1 MPVSEQ
7 IRAFFQKHFQKKRM
21 RKTETSSSFLMFLEE
36 SRAISFLV
44 FVLTVLAIVLTSF
57 VGIRPSAIQVLP
69 NQVASIRIIASDG
82 FSYPSKILTAQ
93 RKEQLLNEVPH
104 VYRIDLEPYETFNEH
119 VRQLLSEMRRYSEIE
134 RDISAEGAERFIR
147 RSVEDFN
154 LLGNYRLSQTDL
166 TTILDYADHQTRRD
180 LINTGLI
187 SLRESYKL
195 GIYDQ
200 NKSSFTFGEDSVA
213 LFHIAGQ
220 EGGIGQRRI
229 ETIQE
234 ALTSLQ
240 IVLNAQNVPPSVSAS
255 VIRLFRDGLKPNLVK
270 DESEMETLRQ
280 EMLNSLEP
288 VIVQVQKGASIIE
301 PDTKVTA
308 EQHEQYVEYRRYLH
322 GADINEIDSQ
332 LTGRVLLVLAMLI
345 AATFYF
351 RMEDRA
357 TLQSNGRLGLL
368 SLVVVCN
375 LAFIRFCFELSN
387 LEFFIYDGAFSSIV
401 PYITPTMLAP
411 VIVAILI
418 GTGPGFFTALMIS
431 LFTAV
436 MFGNRLD
443 LLVMYFLSSAI
454 AIFLSRKIRKR
465 GRVVASCFWAGTAI
479 ALFTMLFNWVAQLPW
494 STITNQMLGGLIT
507 GLAEGVVI
515 VGLLPIL
522 EGLFKRTTD
531 ITLLELSDY
540 NHPLLSRMQLEAPG
554 TWHHSLMVANLA
566 ENACNAI
573 NTNGLM
579 ARVACMFHDIGKLVK
594 PGYFTENQRD
604 GNNPHDEKSPSFSAL
619 VIKSHVKEGVNIGL
633 TYKLPRPVI
642 DVIRQHHGTNLIRFF
657 YHKAIQQAEAE
668 GGTST
673 DVHES
678 TYRYDGPKP
687 QTKENAVILIADSL
701 EAASRSLH
709 KVTPNNVEELVD
721 RIMSVNIEDGQLDE
735 SPITLSD
742 LSKIRES
749 FIFTILNSLHSRI
762 AYPGGKE
769 NKVISETSKPSST
782 QPTKREPLAQK

>member
-7 IRAFFQKHFQKKRM
+7 FKALFQKNTQKKRM
-21 RKTETSSSFLMFLEE
+21 RKTETSSSFLKFLEE
-36 SRAISFLV
+36 SRAVSLLV
-44 FVLTVLAIVLTSF
+44 FVLSVVAIVLTSF
-57 VGIRPSAIQVLP
+57 VGIKPSSIQVLP
-69 NQVASIRIIASDG
+69 NQVASTRIIASDN
-82 FSYPSKILTAQ
+82 FSYQSKILTAQ
-93 RKEQLLNEVPH
+93 RKEQLLNEIPH
-104 VYRIDLEPYETFNEH
+104 VYRIDMDLYETFNVHINE
-119 VRQLLSEMRRYSEIE
+119 LLRDMARYAEIE

-147 RSVEDFN
+147 RTVEEFN
-154 LLGNYRLSQTDL
+154 ALGKYRLSQTDL
-166 TTILDYADHQTRRD
+166 TSILDYADHKTRRN

-187 SLRESYKL
+187 SLRESHKL

-200 NKSSFTFGEDSVA
+200 NKASFSFGKDSVA

-220 EGGIGQRRI
+220 DGGIGQRRI
-229 ETIQE
+229 ETIQD

-240 IVLNAQNVPPSVSAS
+240 IVLNAENVPPSVSAS
-255 VIRLFRDGLKPNLVK
+255 VIRLFRDGLKPNLIK
-270 DESEMETLRQ
+270 DESQMEVLRQ
-280 EMLNSLEP
+280 KMLNNLEP

-301 PDTKVTA
+301 PDTKVTP
-308 EQHEQYVEYRRYLH
+308 EQHEQYVEYRRHL
-322 GADINEIDSQ
+322 ADANVSEIDSQ
-332 LTGRVLLVLAMLI
+332 LSGRVLMVFAVLI

-351 RMEDRA
+351 RLEDRA

-375 LAFIRFCFELSN
+375 LALIRFCFELSS
-387 LEFFIYDGAFSSIV
+387 LEFFVYDSSVSSII

-418 GTGPGFFTALMIS
+418 GTGPGFFTALIIS

-443 LLVMYFLSSAI
+443 LLVMFFLSSTI
-454 AIFLSRKIRKR
+454 AIFLCRKIRRR

-479 ALFTMLFNWVAQLPW
+479 SLFTMLFNWVDQLPW
-494 STITNQMLGGLIT
+494 STIVNQMIGGLVS
-507 GLAEGVVI
+507 GLGEGVVI

-566 ENACNAI
+566 ENACNSI
-573 NTNGLM
+573 KTNGLL

-594 PGYFTENQRD
+594 PEYFTENQRK
-604 GNNPHDEKSPSFSAL
+604 GINPHDERSPSFSAL

-633 TYKLPRPVI
+633 HNKLPRPI
-642 DVIRQHHGTNLIRFF
+642 IEVIRQHHGTNLIRFF
-657 YHKAIQQAEAE
+657 YHKAIQQEEAK
-668 GGTST
+668 GGTPA

-687 QTKENAVILIADSL
+687 QTKESAVILIADSL

-709 KVTPNNVEELVD
+709 KVTPTKVEELVD
-721 RIMSVNIEDGQLDE
+721 KIMSVNIEDGQLDE
-735 SPITLSD
+735 NPITLSD

-749 FIFTILNSLHSRI
+749 FTFTLLNSLHTRI
-762 AYPGGKE
+762 AYPDQKPADA
-769 NKVISETSKPSST
+769 NKTDDT
-782 QPTKREPLAQK
+782 AAKRESVAQKS